1 MHLTSYDLRSQAGLG
16 LVSTWMMGNH
26 LGILGAVGLKV
37 NKEKKIS
44 TLTVVQLASHGKAIS
59 MW

>member
-26 LGILGAVGLKV
+26 LGILGAVGLKI
-37 NKEKKIS
+37 NKIV
-44 TLTVVQLASHGKAIS
+44 TLTVVQLTSHGKA
-59 MW
+59 

>member
-37 NKEKKIS
+37 NKEKKIL
-44 TLTVVQLASHGKAIS
+44 TLTVVQLASHGKA
-59 MW
+59 